1 MPLAFRQ
8 FLMTNFLSAEF
19 ILAFWRANLKI
30 SAKCRVQ
37 GAVFNA
43 EIFSAVQKALPSRKL
58 PFHHSPIAIRYSL
71 PFCHSLLAVHHSL
84 PFYQSPVAIRHSL
97 PFFPTCRFADLTIY
111 RKLGSAE
118 ASPSRL
124 IPSCVPLSEKLD
136 GD

>member
-58 PFHHSPIAIRYSL
+58 PFHHSPIAIRYS
-71 PFCHSLLAVHHSL
+71 PFTIRCLFTSRQSL
-84 PFYQSPVAIRHSL
+84 FAIR
-97 PFFPTCRFADLTIY
+97 CRFSRPADLPT
-111 RKLGSAE
+111 
-118 ASPSRL
+118 SRFA
-124 IPSCVPLSEKLD
+124 
-136 GD
+136 

>member
-37 GAVFNA
+37 GAMFNA
-43 EIFSAVQKALPSRKL
+43 KVFRQCKGTALQKIAVS
-58 PFHHSPIAIRYSL
+58 PFANR
-71 PFCHSLLAVHHSL
+71 HSLLAIHHSL

-97 PFFPTCRFADLTIY
+97 PFFSDLPICRPHDLPKT
-111 RKLGSAE
+111 RLGRNLALPLNSVLRSA
-118 ASPSRL
+118 L
-124 IPSCVPLSEKLD
+124 
-136 GD
+136 

>member
-43 EIFSAVQKALPSRKL
+43 EIFSAVQKHCPPENCRFTIRQS
-58 PFHHSPIAIRYSL
+58 PFATRCRFAIRYS
-71 PFCHSLLAVHHSL
+71 PFTIRCLFTSRQSL
-84 PFYQSPVAIRHSL
+84 FAIR
-97 PFFPTCRFADLTIY
+97 CRFSRPADLPT
-111 RKLGSAE
+111 
-118 ASPSRL
+118 SRFA
-124 IPSCVPLSEKLD
+124 
-136 GD
+136 

>member
-37 GAVFNA
+37 GAMFNA
-43 EIFSAVQKALPSRKL
+43 KVFRQCKGTALQKIAVS
-58 PFHHSPIAIRYSL
+58 PFANRYS
-71 PFCHSLLAVHHSL
+71 PFTIRCLFTSR
-84 PFYQSPVAIRHSL
+84 QSYRHSL

-111 RKLGSAE
+111 RKLGSAGT
-118 ASPSRL
+118 SPSRL

>member
-43 EIFSAVQKALPSRKL
+43 EIFRQCKKHCPPEIAVS
-58 PFHHSPIAIRYSL
+58 PFANR
-71 PFCHSLLAVHHSL
+71 HSLLAAVL
-84 PFYQSPVAIRHSL
+84 PFATRRSPFAAFLPVASRYS
-97 PFFPTCRFADLTIY
+97 PFAAVFFPTCRFADLTICL
-111 RKLGSAE
+111 KPGSAGV
-118 ASPSRL
+118 SPSRL
-124 IPSCVPLSEKLD
+124 IPSCVPLSDKLD
-136 GD
+136 GS

>member
-43 EIFSAVQKALPSRKL
+43 EIFRQCKSTALQKL
-58 PFHHSPIAIRYSL
+58 PFHHSPIAIRYLL

-97 PFFPTCRFADLTIY
+97 PFFFPTFRFADLTICL
-111 RKLGSAE
+111 KPGSTGV
-118 ASPSRL
+118 SPSRL
-124 IPSCVPLSEKLD
+124 IPFCVPLSDKLD
-136 GD
+136 GS

>member
-58 PFHHSPIAIRYSL
+58 PFHHSPIAIRYPPFTIRCLFTSRQSL
-71 PFCHSLLAVHHSL
+71 F
-84 PFYQSPVAIRHSL
+84 AIR
-97 PFFPTCRFADLTIY
+97 CRFSRPADLPTS
-111 RKLGSAE
+111 RFTENSARQE
-118 ASPSRL
+118 PRPPA
-124 IPSCVPLSEKLD
+124 
-136 GD
+136 

>member
-43 EIFSAVQKALPSRKL
+43 EIFRQCKSTALQKIAVS
-58 PFHHSPIAIRYSL
+58 PFANR
-71 PFCHSLLAVHHSL
+71 HSLLAAVL
-84 PFYQSPVAIRHSL
+84 PFATRRSPFAAFLPVASRYSPFAAVFSRPADL
-97 PFFPTCRFADLTIY
+97 PTSRFAEN
-111 RKLGSAE
+111 SARQE
-118 ASPSRL
+118 PRPPA
-124 IPSCVPLSEKLD
+124 
-136 GD
+136 

>member
-37 GAVFNA
+37 GAMFNA
-43 EIFSAVQKALPSRKL
+43 EIFRQCKALPSRKL
-58 PFHHSPIAIRYSL
+58 PFHHSPIAIRYSPVL
-71 PFCHSLLAVHHSL
+71 HHSL

-111 RKLGSAE
+111 RKLGSAGT
-118 ASPSRL
+118 SPSRL